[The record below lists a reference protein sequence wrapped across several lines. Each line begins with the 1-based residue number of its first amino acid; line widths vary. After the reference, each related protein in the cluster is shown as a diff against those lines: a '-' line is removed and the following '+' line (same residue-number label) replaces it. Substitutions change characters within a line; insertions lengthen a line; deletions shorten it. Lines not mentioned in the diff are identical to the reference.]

1 MNHRPRVLII
11 GSGAVGAVFA
21 EHLTRAGCDVAFL
34 VRDPASPNAR
44 MPRSLH
50 RFRLNGKM
58 ETVSQALPC
67 VSAVESH
74 WDQCWICLPST
85 ALDSPWLQERLRLLS
100 DTTEIIS
107 WTPDLAD
114 RRKLESLLGRSVVTG
129 LIGFISF
136 QAPLPGES
144 VPADGIAC
152 LLPPRSAVL
161 EKSATGKRAARLL
174 RDGGLPAV
182 TSRDLPWLSARL
194 TAMTVTAMAALE
206 IESWSFSRLRDS
218 GRLAITAE
226 AARQAIRVGAASL
239 GRKSRLAHRLPSAL
253 LYRVAL
259 QAAPPLMPFDLE
271 NYLGYHFAKVA
282 DQTRLMLDTW
292 IREGRTHELPV
303 DRLESLRQSLAE
315 IDE

>member
-1 MNHRPRVLII
+1 MNHRPRILII

-21 EHLTRAGCDVAFL
+21 EHLTRAGCEVAFL

-50 RFRLNGKM
+50 RFRLGGKT

-67 VSAVESH
+67 VSAVDSE

-85 ALDSPWLQERLRLLS
+85 ALDSAWLRDRLRQLPAS
-100 DTTEIIS
+100 TGIIS
-107 WTPDLAD
+107 WTPDLVD
-114 RRKLESLLGRSVVTG
+114 QRKLETLLGRPVATG

-144 VPADGIAC
+144 TPPDGIAC

-161 EKSATGKRAARLL
+161 EQSDTGKRAARLL

-182 TSRDLPWLSARL
+182 TSSDLPWLAARL

-206 IESWSFSRLRDS
+206 CEQWSLSQLRDS
-218 GRLAITAE
+218 GRLKTTAG

-239 GRKSRLAHRLPSAL
+239 GRKSRLAHRLPSPL
-253 LYRVAL
+253 LYRIAL

-282 DQTRLMLDTW
+282 DQTRLMLETW
-292 IREGRTHELPV
+292 IGEGRKRGLPV
-303 DRLESLRQSLAE
+303 DKLETLRQWLA
-315 IDE
+315 DPDN